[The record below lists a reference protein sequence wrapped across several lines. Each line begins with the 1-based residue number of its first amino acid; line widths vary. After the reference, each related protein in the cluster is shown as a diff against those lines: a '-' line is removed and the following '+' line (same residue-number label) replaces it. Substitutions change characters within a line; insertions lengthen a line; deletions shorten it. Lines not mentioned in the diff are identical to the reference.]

1 MSCLSSG
8 WLNQLSQLAS
18 TSQSLVLQ
26 SALLSST
33 VLDIA
38 PRAKLD
44 SLLDRH
50 QRNIPAR
57 FHVTADDL
65 MNSNEPQELLSNQ
78 IFCSVF
84 EGLEA
89 TTVSPQVGNVLAASR
104 AGSVTGF
111 SLPHRLV
118 LVQL

>member
-1 MSCLSSG
+1 LSAL
-8 WLNQLSQLAS
+8 WLAQRAFVAS
-18 TSQSLVLQ
+18 TSQSLAIQ
-26 SALLSST
+26 STLLDST
-33 VLDIA
+33 DLDIA
-38 PRAKLD
+38 PRASKLD

-50 QRNIPAR
+50 QGDIPGR

-65 MNSNEPQELLSNQ
+65 TNSNEPEELLSNQ